1 MAEFVKKTLETQ
13 VIPVGVRLRE
23 ARKAK
28 GWTLEMVSAKTK
40 LMKEH
45 LNALEAGDYI
55 DVSTLYKRQFVK
67 KYALALG
74 LDPEPLLAETRLT
87 ESTPVKEPQRFG
99 RWHLSNIPS
108 LFRWGTTG
116 VIAAICLSYL
126 GMQVRHTVRPPELTL
141 VGPSEG
147 LISNTHEVSVSG
159 LTEPEVK
166 VAINGQSVMS
176 DEQGRFNQALVLQP
190 GINTVVVTA
199 EKKHG
204 KTTQTTRH
212 IIYRETPQVG
222 RAEAPASGS

>member
-23 ARKAK
+23 ARLTK
-28 GWTLEMVSAKTK
+28 GWTLEIISAKTK

-45 LNALEAGDYI
+45 LVAVEAGQCAE
-55 DVSTLYKRQFVK
+55 VSALYRRQFIK
-67 KYALALG
+67 KYALTVG
-74 LDPEPLLAETRLT
+74 LDPEPLLAEVCLN
-87 ESTPVKEPQRFG
+87 ESVPTATPNAFG
-99 RWHLSNIPS
+99 RWHLSNLPS
-108 LFRWGTTG
+108 LLRWG
-116 VIAAICLSYL
+116 VASSVMALCLGYL
-126 GMQVRHTVRPPELTL
+126 GWQVRHTVRPPELTL
-141 VGPSEG
+141 MGPSEG
-147 LISNTHEVSVSG
+147 LISSNHEVTVSG

-176 DEQGRFNQALVLQP
+176 DEDGRFNQALMLQP
-190 GINTVVVTA
+190 GINTVVITA

-204 KTTQTTRH
+204 KTTQATRH